1 MKVWLLTMLIGLIV
15 GSSYF
20 PTRRPATPPS
30 DSAAA

>member
-20 PTRRPATPPS
+20 PVRRQAAPPS